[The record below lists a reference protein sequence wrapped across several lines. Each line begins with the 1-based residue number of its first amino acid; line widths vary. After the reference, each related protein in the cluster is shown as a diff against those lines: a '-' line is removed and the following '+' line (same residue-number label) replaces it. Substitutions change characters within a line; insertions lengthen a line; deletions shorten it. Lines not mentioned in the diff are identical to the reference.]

1 MKKLIAIA
9 LSMLMLFGV
18 SATAIAATTSSV
30 APKKTKI
37 VTDGNLILS
46 TTTST
51 KDSGLL
57 DYLLPYFEKQ
67 AKIKVKVISVG
78 SGEAI
83 DMAYRGDCDVVLV
96 HSRALEDV
104 LIKSKAGINR
114 KDVMYNFFYLVGPK
128 DDPAKVASTQKAMEA
143 VKLISSSKSVF
154 LSRADKSGTY
164 TKEMAIWKAAGI
176 KPAGNTWYKET
187 GQGMLDTLNMA
198 SEMQGYTI
206 TDSATWAANES
217 KLDLKIVL
225 QGDSAL
231 FNPYG
236 VIEVNPAIY
245 PGIHWKSAKAFSNF
259 LTSPEGQKLIANYKK
274 GGSSLF
280 IPNYKKGN

>member
-1 MKKLIAIA
+1 MKKLIAIT

-18 SATAIAATTSSV
+18 SATAVAGTMSL
-30 APKKTKI
+30 APKKAKI
-37 VTDGNLILS
+37 VTDGNLVLG

-83 DMAYRGDCDVVLV
+83 AMAYRGDCDVVLV
-96 HSRALEDV
+96 HSRALEDE
-104 LIKSKAGINR
+104 LLKSKFGINR

-128 DDPAKVASTQKAMEA
+128 DDPAKVTSVTKVMDAF
-143 VKLISSSKSVF
+143 KLISGAKSTF

-164 TKEMAIWKAAGI
+164 TKEMAIWNMAGI
-176 KPAGNTWYKET
+176 KPAGNGWYKET

-198 SEMQGYTI
+198 SEMQGYTV
-206 TDSATWAANES
+206 TDSATWGANES

-236 VIEVNPAIY
+236 VIEVNPAMY
-245 PGIHWKSAKAFSNF
+245 PGLHSKSAKAFSNF
-259 LTSPEGQKLIANYKK
+259 LTSPEGQKLIASYKK
-274 GGSSLF
+274 NGSSLF
-280 IPNYKKGN
+280 VPDYKGK